1 MKELR
6 LRSQSG
12 FSLIELM
19 VVVAI
24 IGILAAI
31 AVPNFQRFQAKSRQS
46 EAKANLGA
54 MYSAEKA
61 FFAEW
66 NNYFAD
72 FRDIGF
78 APEGQ
83 LHYHI
88 GFANAGSALPANIGY
103 SGPSNNV
110 IPQVAAVN
118 ATLFDSGTYCPAA
131 TGGNG
136 ACTETP
142 FAAGKALP
150 AAATIVNGA
159 AASFKA
165 GATGCINAG
174 GSGCATTDQWTMDQI
189 KNLGNIQSGI
199 DGT

>member
-1 MKELR
+1 MKR
-6 LRSQSG
+6 YVLRSQSG

-31 AVPNFQRFQAKSRQS
+31 AVPNFQRFQAKARQS
-46 EAKANLGA
+46 EAQANLGA
-54 MYSAEKA
+54 LYSAEKA

-72 FRDIGF
+72 FRDVGF

-83 LHYHI
+83 LHYHT
-88 GFANAGSALPANIGY
+88 GFSGAGSAIPANVGY
-103 SGPSNNV
+103 TGPSNKV

-118 ATLFDSGTYCPAA
+118 PTDIDTNLYCKDA

-142 FAAGKALP
+142 YAAGKALP
-150 AAATIVNGA
+150 AALVNNAAGAQAFTA
-159 AASFKA
+159 AAA
-165 GATGCINAG
+165 GCINSG
-174 GSGCATTDQWTMDQI
+174 GSGCATTDQWTIDNN
-189 KNLGNIQSGI
+189 KNLGNIQSGVG
-199 DGT
+199 GT